1 MSEDAGTAKP
11 PAREALLVAEQLGG
25 RAPRESWRVA
35 VRCSYGFPSVIVS
48 PSLLADGT
56 PFPTFAW
63 LTCPHL
69 SEALAAEE
77 SAGATAAWATRAAL
91 DPALAARLRAA
102 DDALR
107 EARTVESGGVDA
119 CESVG
124 LAGQRDPLGVKCLHA
139 HVALALI
146 GIDDPVGVAELGKIP
161 PSCANGRCATL
172 QPTSLPQRR

>member
-1 MSEDAGTAKP
+1 MSDDPGAAQP
-11 PAREALLVAEQLGG
+11 PSREALLVAEQLGG
-25 RAPRESWRVA
+25 RVPREPWRVA
-35 VRCSYGFPSVIVS
+35 ARCAHGFPTVIVS

-77 SAGATAAWATRAAL
+77 SAGATAVWATRAAA
-91 DPALAARLRAA
+91 DPALAESLRAA
-102 DDALR
+102 DGALR
-107 EARTVESGGVDA
+107 AARVAESGGVDA

-139 HVALALI
+139 HVALVLI
-146 GIDDPVGVAELGKIP
+146 GIDDPIGAAELGKIP
-161 PSCANGRCATL
+161 HSCPDGRCTSL
-172 QPTSLPQRR
+172 QPTSLLQRR